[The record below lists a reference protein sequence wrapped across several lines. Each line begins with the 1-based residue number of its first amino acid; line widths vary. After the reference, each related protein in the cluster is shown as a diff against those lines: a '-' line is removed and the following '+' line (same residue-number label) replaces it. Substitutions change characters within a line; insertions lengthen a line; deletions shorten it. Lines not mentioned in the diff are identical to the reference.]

1 MAFNAILWDAD
12 DDPNGNVSHCAS
24 HGVTPEEVE
33 AAFQNAID
41 EDVSRSS
48 GRPVIFGLTASGRH
62 LMVVYEEVDS
72 ETVYPITAYEVPR
85 RKEP

>member
-1 MAFNAILWDAD
+1 MAFSTVLWDAV

-33 AAFQNAID
+33 SVFENVID

-48 GRPVIFGLTASGRH
+48 GRPVIFGLTAGGRH
-62 LMVVYEEVDS
+62 LMVVYEEIDP

>member
-33 AAFQNAID
+33 AVFQNAID

-48 GRPVIFGLTASGRH
+48 GRPVIFGC
-62 LMVVYEEVDS
+62 
-72 ETVYPITAYEVPR
+72 
-85 RKEP
+85 